1 MRDVMIGIIL
11 AIMVAA
17 PLVLP
22 AQKEKQAKVYF
33 PESDYK
39 REFKSCLELMPSKD
53 RGFAASACET
63 YASKV
68 AR

>member
-11 AIMVAA
+11 AVVLAA
-17 PLVLP
+17 SLIPS
-22 AQKEKQAKVYF
+22 AKKEKQVKVYF